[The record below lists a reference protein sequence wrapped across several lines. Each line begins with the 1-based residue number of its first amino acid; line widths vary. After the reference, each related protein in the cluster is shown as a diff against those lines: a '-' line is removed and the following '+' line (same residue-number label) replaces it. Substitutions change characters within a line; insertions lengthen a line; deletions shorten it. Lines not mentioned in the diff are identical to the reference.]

1 MSDTHFEARP
11 QVISMKEDGVESL
24 NGEEA
29 LIVSSK
35 TVGELASCLHIFT
48 TYITYGKTACNCTPC
63 AALSGND

>member
-29 LIVSSK
+29 PIVSSK
-35 TVGELASCLHIFT
+35 TVGELASSLHIFA
-48 TYITYGKTACNCTPC
+48 TY
-63 AALSGND
+63 